1 MILTKVFKK
10 RERGYTNLANNIIDD
25 QSMSY
30 KAIGIFVCM
39 WRKPDGWDFNIQTIA
54 KEHKDGKKAVSS
66 GIDELIEHGY
76 VERRANRNHG
86 RFGGYDYILHEIPKP
101 QHEENHSPQPQKGD
115 TVSPKPQKGDTEKPY
130 TENPYTEKDTQV
142 NTIYNNYY
150 LTNKTTTTNNLI
162 KSKLKANGIL
172 PNESTVAMVSEFLQT
187 MEMKAV
193 FYAIE
198 KTGKAARPSANYL
211 EAILRSNQKHQIL
224 TYEQALAADKKRQQY
239 SPSLPEAEPSG
250 QQIPIFKLEG
260 VLANE

>member
-1 MILTKVFKK
+1 MPKVYKK
-10 RERGYTNLANNIIDD
+10 RERGYTNIANNIMDD
-25 QSMSY
+25 KTISY
-30 KAIGIFVCM
+30 KAVGIFVSM
-39 WRKPDGWDFNIQTIA
+39 WRKPDGWDFNIQALANDHT
-54 KEHKDGKKAVSS
+54 DGKKSVSS
-66 GIDELIEHGY
+66 GLDELIEHGY
-76 VERRANRNHG
+76 VERIANRNKG
-86 RFGGYDYILHEIPKP
+86 QFGGYDYVLHEVPK
-101 QHEENHSPQPQKGD
+101 PQKGD

-150 LTNKTTTTNNLI
+150 LTNRTTTTTDLVKN
-162 KSKLKANGIL
+162 KLKANGIS
-172 PNESTVAMVSEFLQT
+172 PNEANVKMVYEFLQT
-187 MEMKAV
+187 MEIKAV

-260 VLANE
+260 VLAHE

>member
-1 MILTKVFKK
+1 MPKVYKK
-10 RERGYTNLANNIIDD
+10 RERGYTNIANNIMDD
-25 QSMSY
+25 DTISY
-30 KAIGIFVCM
+30 KAVGIFVSM
-39 WRKPDGWDFNIQTIA
+39 WRKPDGWDFNIQA
-54 KEHKDGKKAVSS
+54 LANDHKDGKKSVSS
-66 GIDELIEHGY
+66 GLDELIEHGY
-76 VERRANRNHG
+76 VERIANRNKG
-86 RFGGYDYILHEIPKP
+86 QFGGYDYVLHEVPKP
-101 QHEENHSPQPQKGD
+101 QNGD
-115 TVSPKPQKGDTEKPY
+115 TVPPKPQKRYTEKRDTEKAY
-130 TENPYTEKDTQV
+130 TENGAQV
-142 NTIYNNYY
+142 NTIYNTYY
-150 LTNKTTTTNNLI
+150 LTNKTTTNNLI
-162 KSKLKANGIL
+162 KSKLKANGIS

-260 VLANE
+260 VLAHE

>member
-1 MILTKVFKK
+1 MTKVFKK

-86 RFGGYDYILHEIPKP
+86 RFGGYDYILHEVPKP
-101 QHEENHSPQPQKGD
+101 QHEEDQSPKAQKGD
-115 TVSPKPQKGDTEKPY
+115 TVSPKPQKGDTEKPDTGKRY
-130 TENPYTEKDTQV
+130 TENGTQV

-150 LTNKTTTTNNLI
+150 LTNKTTTTTNLI
-162 KSKLKANGIL
+162 KSMLKANGISET
-172 PNESTVAMVSEFLQT
+172 PAVVTMVESFLQT
-187 MEMKAV
+187 M
-193 FYAIE
+193 
-198 KTGKAARPSANYL
+198 SL
-211 EAILRSNQKHQIL
+211 EAIQYTIEKVGKKPKPSGALLEYILKDNQKHQLL
-224 TYEQALAADKKRQQY
+224 TLEQVKADDQTHAQRSNPPQ
-239 SPSLPEAEPSG
+239 PSG
-250 QQIPIFKLEG
+250 KPIPIFKMRGALVNG
-260 VLANE
+260 

>member
-1 MILTKVFKK
+1 MPKVYKK
-10 RERGYTNLANNIIDD
+10 RERGYTNIANNIMDD
-25 QSMSY
+25 ETISY
-30 KAIGIFVCM
+30 KAVGIFVSM
-39 WRKPDGWDFNIQTIA
+39 WRKPDGWDFNIQA
-54 KEHKDGKKAVSS
+54 LANDHKDGKKSVSS
-66 GIDELIEHGY
+66 GLDELIEHGY
-76 VERRANRNHG
+76 VQRIANRNKG
-86 RFGGYDYILHEIPKP
+86 QFGGYDYVLHEVPK
-101 QHEENHSPQPQKGD
+101 SQKGD
-115 TVSPKPQKGDTEKPY
+115 TVPPKPQKRYTEKRDTEKAY
-130 TENPYTEKDTQV
+130 TENGAQV

-162 KSKLKANGIL
+162 KSKLKANGIS

-239 SPSLPEAEPSG
+239 SPLLPEAEPSG